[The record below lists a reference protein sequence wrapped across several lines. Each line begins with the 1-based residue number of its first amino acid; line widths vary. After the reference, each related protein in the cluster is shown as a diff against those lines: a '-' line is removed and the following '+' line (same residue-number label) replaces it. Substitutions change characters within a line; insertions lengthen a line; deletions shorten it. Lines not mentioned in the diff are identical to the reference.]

1 MTKAK
6 KPHFGKLQK
15 KTLIVLIF
23 CIIAIVIGSS
33 IIAKN
38 RKIGNQTPEIITEAN
53 LKKIINVSDLST
65 LEAVYNGVAKVMN
78 EKKPEKVDYYV
89 SYDAKVKVGID
100 FEQVQINVDHDAK
113 LITVI
118 LPEIKITD
126 VDVDVSS
133 LDYIFI
139 NDKANTETVSG
150 QAYKKCLED
159 VTNEIG
165 AEDSIYDLAKENA
178 VNIISALIQPFI
190 NQLDEEYQLE
200 IK

>member
-6 KPHFGKLQK
+6 KTHFGKLQK

-178 VNIISALIQPFI
+178 INIISALIQPFI

>member
-6 KPHFGKLQK
+6 KLHLGKLQK
-15 KTLIVLIF
+15 KRLIVLIF

-178 VNIISALIQPFI
+178 INIISALIQPFI

>member
-6 KPHFGKLQK
+6 KTHFGKLQK

-178 VNIISALIQPFI
+178 VNIISALIEPFI